1 MPKVSKV
8 GKFRQ
13 TAAGAAAESS
23 PATKS
28 VGDDANDNDNDK
40 QLSRGQRK
48 RQAKKDQYQRRQ
60 KLVLSSLQLQHE
72 EDQKKR
78 IDGLDALKKALLQS
92 TATDGDN
99 PAVAPATDA
108 PAHSMLKTN
117 KNKKELTA
125 REVTHFGLVL
135 EHPSFQ
141 SNPFATIKEH
151 LKNTLA
157 LSAQDVRAQSALRDK
172 QVAAKDEEKKR
183 IKKEKLQERG
193 GKQRKKFRGARM
205 SRS

>member
-1 MPKVSKV
+1 MPKVAKV
-8 GKFRQ
+8 GKSRKV
-13 TAAGAAAESS
+13 AAAAS
-23 PATKS
+23 PAKPS
-28 VGDDANDNDNDK
+28 VDDDK

-48 RQAKKDQYQRRQ
+48 RQAKKDQYLRRQ

-72 EDQKKR
+72 DDQKKR
-78 IDGLDALKKALLQS
+78 IDGLDALKEALLQS
-92 TATDGDN
+92 TNGELG
-99 PAVAPATDA
+99 APATDA
-108 PAHSMLKTN
+108 PHSMLRTS

-157 LSAQDVRAQSALRDK
+157 VSAQDVKEQSALRDK
-172 QVAAKDEEKKR
+172 EIAAKDEEKKR

-193 GKQRKKFRGARM
+193 GKQRKKFRGARR

>member
-1 MPKVSKV
+1 MPKISKV

-13 TAAGAAAESS
+13 TAAVAAAESS
-23 PATKS
+23 PATKG
-28 VGDDANDNDNDK
+28 GDNAENDK

-78 IDGLDALKKALLQS
+78 IDGLDALKEALLQS
-92 TATDGDN
+92 TAATDGDN
-99 PAVAPATDA
+99 PAAPVATETPV
-108 PAHSMLKTN
+108 HSMLKTN

-125 REVTHFGLVL
+125 REVTHLGLVL

-157 LSAQDVRAQSALRDK
+157 LSAQGVRAQSALRDK